1 MQIEEENRV
10 ALIVPYRSIEG
21 KDKYAEYLV
30 QFVTRISAQMREAM
44 KKQPGSSFEI
54 YVVEQTED
62 HKFNRGILLNIGFL
76 EALKDGRN
84 IFIFHDADLVPKD
97 SDEMMALY
105 VKYPTIPI
113 HIAKCWDR
121 YTGNKAYNYL
131 GGILSVSE
139 KDFKTANGFPNNF
152 YGWGGEDDEFALRL
166 KENKIEI
173 EDPSTFLEE
182 DDCVIED
189 LEGLSLEQKISSLR
203 GDTERKNNIKR
214 ERLAQHKDTWQQNG
228 LEGIGGLYEV
238 QFVEPRTIGLD
249 KYILINVKIVEEP
262 PLLLPQNL
270 QQPKP
275 VIETRRAAH
284 QDKNSSIYS
293 KCLITKPVVLDIT
306 QIRGDLRETLKSK
319 IASAFEGK
327 CAVEGYVKPKS
338 CDIVS
343 YSCGVVE
350 RGNSICFIVAFECF
364 ICFPVEG
371 QIIECY
377 VKNVTKAGIRAE
389 LSQKFSD
396 EETSPIVVFVA
407 RDHCYS
413 ESDFSDVKVSDN
425 IMVTVIGQRFE
436 LNDKYV
442 SVIARLQKKTKQRK

>member
-1 MQIEEENRV
+1 
-10 ALIVPYRSIEG
+10 
-21 KDKYAEYLV
+21 
-30 QFVTRISAQMREAM
+30 MREAI
-44 KKQPGSSFEI
+44 KKEPRASFEI
-54 YVVEQTED
+54 YVVEQTDE

-97 SDEMMALY
+97 SDDLMALY
-105 VKYPTIPI
+105 VKYPEIPI

-121 YTGNKAYNYL
+121 YTGNKEYNYL
-131 GGILSVSE
+131 GGILSISE
-139 KDFKTANGFPNNF
+139 KDFKNANGFPNNF

-166 KENKIEI
+166 KENRVEI
-173 EDPSTFLEE
+173 EDPSQTLEE

-189 LEGLSLEQKISSLR
+189 LEDLDLLQKISSLR

-214 ERLAQHKDTWQQNG
+214 ERLAQHKDTWRQNG
-228 LEGIGGLYEV
+228 LEGIGGLYEI
-238 QFVEPRTIGLD
+238 QFEEQRTIGMD
-249 KYILINVKIVEEP
+249 KYTLINVKIVEEP
-262 PLLLPQNL
+262 PLVPFQPRSPDVSPPRTPDGTPPLRFQPMSPDGPPPPL
-270 QQPKP
+270 QQP
-275 VIETRRAAH
+275 TRRAAH

-306 QIRGDLRETLKSK
+306 QIRGDLKETLKSK

-327 CAVEGYVKPKS
+327 CAVEGYVKPNS

-389 LSQKFSD
+389 LYQRQVHGVD
-396 EETSPIVVFVA
+396 EETSPVVVFVA
-407 RDHCYS
+407 RDHYYS
-413 ESDFSDVKVSDN
+413 DSDFSDVKVSEN
-425 IMVTVIGQRFE
+425 IFVTVIGQRFE

-442 SVIARLQKKTKQRK
+442 SVIARLQKKPKQRK